1 MSQTDDLFLVS
12 RVILFDDR
20 KAFDSL
26 VRKYQ
31 GGIRR
36 FFLHLTFG
44 NTETSNDLSQETF
57 IKAYL
62 YLRSFKGS
70 ARFSTWLYRIA
81 YNVFYDHKR
90 SMHKELPL
98 EMDGG
103 KELGTHNYG
112 ISDQIHM
119 NIDVMESLKVLKE
132 EERIAIILFYLEDF
146 HYDKIS
152 DIMKCPVGTI
162 KTHLHRGK
170 EKLATYFKK
179 SGYERTSIG

>member
-1 MSQTDDLFLVS
+1 MSQTDDLFLIS

-20 KAFDSL
+20 RAFDTL

-44 NTETSNDLSQETF
+44 NKETSDDLSQETF

-81 YNVFYDHKR
+81 YNVFYDHQR
-90 SMHKELPL
+90 SNRVSTPVDESTDKEL
-98 EMDGG
+98 MDHHYSIA
-103 KELGTHNYG
+103 E
-112 ISDQIHM
+112 QIQQ
-119 NIDVMESLKVLKE
+119 NIDIMESLKVLKE
-132 EERIAIILFYLEDF
+132 EERVAIVLFYLEDF

-170 EKLATYFKK
+170 EKLAVYFKN
-179 SGYERTSIG
+179 SGYERSII

>member
-31 GGIRR
+31 AGIRR
-36 FFLHLTFG
+36 FFQHLTLG
-44 NTETSNDLSQETF
+44 DTETSNDLSQETF

-62 YLRSFKGS
+62 FLRSFRGS

-90 SMHKELPL
+90 PN
-98 EMDGG
+98 
-103 KELGTHNYG
+103 HNQLQVETSAETASFLQHYS
-112 ISDQIHM
+112 ISERIHQK
-119 NIDVMESLKVLKE
+119 IDVMESLKVLKE
-132 EERIAIILFYLEDF
+132 EERIAIILFYLKDF

-170 EKLATYFKK
+170 EKLAVYFKK
-179 SGYERTSIG
+179 SGYERAII